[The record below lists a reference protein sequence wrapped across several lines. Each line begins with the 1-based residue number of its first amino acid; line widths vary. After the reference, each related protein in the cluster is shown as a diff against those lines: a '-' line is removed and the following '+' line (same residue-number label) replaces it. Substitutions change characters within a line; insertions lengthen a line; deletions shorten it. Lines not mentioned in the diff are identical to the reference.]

1 LSVPPL
7 KVPFLTEE
15 RARQIS
21 ESLGEPDWLLAERLD
36 AVARV
41 ESLPAESNQ
50 LFTPYLDLRTVRFAE
65 VDPYADA
72 AGSAGRPVSTSAL
85 DGASALLSMDES
97 GIVERVLS
105 PEAAAAGVVIDS
117 FAHVLAHRPEI
128 LREWIGDGA
137 SLPESDAF
145 AQVARAGFS
154 LGVVVHIPDGVRLEQ
169 PIVLRSTIGAAGRG
183 LISRTVI
190 ALGVDAH
197 ASILEEQLPSAEA
210 DPEAADAKAPQSL
223 WWGTSE
229 VILGEQ
235 ATLDVASIQ
244 DFGPTTVAIVNR
256 DARLGREAHLRW
268 SLASIGSL
276 FHKSRIDNRLDG
288 RGSSVRQVEIGFG
301 SGAQIFD
308 LTSYTRHIGQDT
320 TGDLLSK
327 GVFLDRSRGYIKG
340 LIEINKSAKGT
351 DSFLGEFSMLLDR
364 KARSVTIPS
373 LEIDQPDVRRAAHA
387 SSAGP
392 IDETQVFYLMSRGID
407 RETARKF
414 IVLGFLEPVVAR
426 VQLESAQDRLRQLLE
441 AKWPAVARSTAG
453 DEATAA

>member
-1 LSVPPL
+1 MSVPPL
-7 KVPFLTEE
+7 KLPFLTQE
-15 RARQIS
+15 RAEELSR
-21 ESLGEPDWLLAERLD
+21 SLGEPEWLLAERLD
-36 AVARV
+36 AVRRV
-41 ESLPAESNQ
+41 ASLPAESNQ
-50 LFTPYLDLRTVRFAE
+50 LFTPYLDLRSVRFAE
-65 VDPYADA
+65 VDPYASGT
-72 AGSAGRPVSTSAL
+72 GSATSTSSGL
-85 DGASALLSMDES
+85 EGASALLSVDES

-105 PEAAAAGVVIDS
+105 PEASAAGVVIDS
-117 FAHVLAHRPEI
+117 FQHVLKHRPDI
-128 LREWIGDGA
+128 LRAWIDASA
-137 SLPESDAF
+137 SLPEQDAF

-154 LGVVVHIPDGVRLEQ
+154 LGIVVHVPDGVRLEH
-169 PIVLRSTIGAAGRG
+169 PIVLRSTIGAAGHG

-190 ALGVDAH
+190 ALGQDAH
-197 ASILEEQLPSAEA
+197 ASVLEEQLPSVAA
-210 DPEAADAKAPQSL
+210 TAADADPAAPQSL

-229 VILGEQ
+229 VILGDA

-244 DFGPTTVAIVNR
+244 DFGPRTVAIVNR

-301 SGAQIFD
+301 SGSQVFD

-373 LEIDQPDVRRAAHA
+373 LEIDQPDVRRAAHS

-426 VQLESAQDRLRQLLE
+426 VQLPSAQERLRHLLE
-441 AKWPAVARSTAG
+441 AKWPAATTA
-453 DEATAA
+453 EAAPAA